1 MEVYMAKKLLVV
13 IDYQNDFVT
22 GALGF
27 DDAHN
32 VEPRIVK
39 LLEEFK
45 QNGDD
50 IMFTQD
56 THFANY
62 LETQEGRNL
71 PIVHCIQGTEG
82 HKIHGKPALF
92 VKDAKKVYEKN
103 AFGSLAFANDI
114 VKENYSEIVLVG
126 LVTNICIVSQAVL
139 AKTALPEALI
149 TVYADGVNSYDKKLH
164 AETLNV
170 LEGLQ
175 VNVIR

>member
-1 MEVYMAKKLLVV
+1 MDKKLLVV

-27 DDAHN
+27 SDAKD
-32 VEPRIVK
+32 VEATIVK
-39 LLEEFK
+39 LLEEFTA
-45 QNGDD
+45 NGDD
-50 IMFTQD
+50 IVFTKD

-71 PIVHCIQGTEG
+71 PIIHCIKGTPG
-82 HKIHGKPALF
+82 HDVHGKPAEY
-92 VKDAKKVYEKN
+92 VKDAKKVYEKI
-103 AFGSLAFANDI
+103 AFGSLEFANDI
-114 VKENYSEIVLVG
+114 SKENYSEIVLVG

-149 TVYADGVNSYDKKLH
+149 KVYKSGVNSYDKKLH
-164 AETLNV
+164 RETLNV

-175 VNVIR
+175 VTVI